1 MSIVTD
7 FVSHNVL
14 YILVVVIAAVVNIN
28 VITIFVTD
36 SVSYS
41 RYHSFCIPVD
51 IVITIGIIITASLV
65 DSYHRYRRHHRG
77 DIIFSLIC
85 I

>member
-14 YILVVVIAAVVNIN
+14 YILVVVIALVVNIN

-36 SVSYS
+36 SV
-41 RYHSFCIPVD
+41 
-51 IVITIGIIITASLV
+51 
-65 DSYHRYRRHHRG
+65 
-77 DIIFSLIC
+77 
-85 I
+85 